1 MLGVR
6 VNDSTKTQRGSVSWL
21 FFCYLYHRDLAERV
35 ASDEVGRVT
44 FFCSLRV
51 SAIIVSD
58 FARDMNGKNYK
69 KIGFERET
77 QNRFLFFDN
86 RAGRDAV
93 VSKHGYR
100 IAVDPLTADHDGHGR
115 RTTHGCR
122 R

>member
-6 VNDSTKTQRGSVSWL
+6 VYDSTKTQRGSVSWL

-69 KIGFERET
+69 KSVLREKLKT
-77 QNRFLFFDN
+77 DFYSLITEQD
-86 RAGRDAV
+86 V
-93 VSKHGYR
+93 M
-100 IAVDPLTADHDGHGR
+100 P
-115 RTTHGCR
+115 
-122 R
+122 